1 MPSSISSPDSADP
14 PGRVRRIVLWVGLLT
29 GPLAWLLS
37 LELGYALSYASCAE
51 HTTWFLHLATLAPL
65 ALVVASAATLFVMHP
80 WRADAAHGWTGWIA
94 RAGLIS
100 SLWFALVIAATDLP
114 IYVVHPCL

>member
-1 MPSSISSPDSADP
+1 
-14 PGRVRRIVLWVGLLT
+14 
-29 GPLAWLLS
+29 
-37 LELGYALSYASCAE
+37 
-51 HTTWFLHLATLAPL
+51 
-65 ALVVASAATLFVMHP
+65 MHP